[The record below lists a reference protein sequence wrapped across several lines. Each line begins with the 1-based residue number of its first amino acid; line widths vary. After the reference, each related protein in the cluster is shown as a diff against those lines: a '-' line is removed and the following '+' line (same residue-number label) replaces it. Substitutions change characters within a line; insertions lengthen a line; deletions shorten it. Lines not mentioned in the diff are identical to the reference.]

1 MSDFTDTT
9 GYDDSVLSVDH
20 DGDGLAETTYADT
33 DGDGAIDT
41 VAEFDPYTGA
51 SAVAADTD
59 GDGII
64 DTYVADLDGD
74 GLIDQSHTQ
83 TVVIEEADGSD
94 GAEADDGTDGPFV
107 DEADAD
113 DETAASDETVIDDAA
128 ATDAADDDA
137 IHGEPQADID
147 YHQVQPG
154 PVDCLPTSVSMALSE
169 ITGTTV
175 PADELV
181 AMANEEG
188 FMTDAGMAAGDAVT
202 LFENYGVEAEAT
214 SGTIDDLRAALDAG
228 EPVIVGIDSADVY
241 SGGGG
246 PFDPGME
253 SGHAVVVTGI
263 DDGPPGML
271 YINDPGFPD
280 GAGVEIP
287 LELFEDAWEDSEN
300 TMVVA
305 TVDDAADASAAA
317 ESVGSAATGTEGDD
331 GGLVERLILLPMTF
345 VLRA

>member
-1 MSDFTDTT
+1 MSDFSDT
-9 GYDDSVLSVDH
+9 GYDSIGVDH
-20 DGDGLAETTYADT
+20 DGDGFAETTYADT
-33 DGDGAIDT
+33 TGDGTIDT
-41 VAEFDPYTGA
+41 VAEYDPYTGA
-51 SAVAADTD
+51 SAVAADTT
-59 GDGII
+59 GDGVI
-64 DTYVADLDGD
+64 DTVAVDYDGD
-74 GLIDQSHTQ
+74 GLID
-83 TVVIEEADGSD
+83 EAFTEDATTD
-94 GAEADDGTDGPFV
+94 DGPFV
-107 DEADAD
+107 AD
-113 DETAASDETVIDDAA
+113 DELVDTADTADLPDDG
-128 ATDAADDDA
+128 DGPDDG
-137 IHGEPQADID
+137 IHGEPRADID

-169 ITGTTV
+169 ITGTHV

-181 AMANEEG
+181 AMANEHG
-188 FMTDAGMAAGDAVT
+188 FMTDTGMSALDSIT

-214 SGTIDDLRAALDAG
+214 SGTLDDLRDALDRG
-228 EPVIVGIDSADVY
+228 DPIIVGIDAADLY

-263 DDGPPGML
+263 DDGPPGVL

-305 TVDDAADASAAA
+305 TAPAEVDAGAA
-317 ESVGSAATGTEGDD
+317 EVGAVGAEESAEGAPA
-331 GGLVERLILLPMTF
+331 GVRRLLLLPLTF
-345 VLRA
+345 LLKA

>member
-1 MSDFTDTT
+1 MSDFSDT
-9 GYDDSVLSVDH
+9 GYDSIGVDH
-20 DGDGLAETTYADT
+20 DGDGFAETTYADT
-33 DGDGAIDT
+33 TGDGTIDT
-41 VAEFDPYTGA
+41 VAEYDPYTGA
-51 SAVAADTD
+51 SAVAADTT
-59 GDGII
+59 GDGVI
-64 DTYVADLDGD
+64 DTVAVDYDGD
-74 GLIDQSHTQ
+74 GLIDEAYTED
-83 TVVIEEADGSD
+83 TGTDVI
-94 GAEADDGTDGPFV
+94 DDPVDDTATDDGPFV
-107 DEADAD
+107 AD
-113 DETAASDETVIDDAA
+113 DELVDTDDGADLPDDGDDSDDG
-128 ATDAADDDA
+128 
-137 IHGEPQADID
+137 IHGEPRADID

-169 ITGTTV
+169 ITGTHV

-181 AMANEEG
+181 AMANEHG
-188 FMTDAGMAAGDAVT
+188 FMTDTGMSALDSVT

-214 SGTIDDLRAALDAG
+214 SGTLDDLRDALDRG
-228 EPVIVGIDSADVY
+228 DPIIVGVDAADVY

-263 DDGPPGML
+263 DDGPPGVL

-305 TVDDAADASAAA
+305 TAPAEGGAEAA
-317 ESVGSAATGTEGDD
+317 EVGAVEAGEAAEGEPA
-331 GGLVERLILLPMTF
+331 GVRRLLLLPLTF
-345 VLRA
+345 LLEA

>member
-1 MSDFTDTT
+1 MSDFTDT
-9 GYDDSVLSVDH
+9 GYDDSTLSVDH

-33 DGDGAIDT
+33 TGDGVIDT

-59 GDGII
+59 GDGLI

-74 GLIDQSHTQ
+74 GLIDQSHTE
-83 TVVIEEADGSD
+83 TVVTDTTDA
-94 GAEADDGTDGPFV
+94 AADDTDGPFV
-107 DEADAD
+107 DETDAAEEIVDESVTNDQAVTD
-113 DETAASDETVIDDAA
+113 DETADDGV
-128 ATDAADDDA
+128 
-137 IHGEPQADID
+137 HGEPRADVE

-181 AMANEEG
+181 AMATEEG
-188 FMTDAGMAAGDAVT
+188 FMTDSGMAAGDAVT

-214 SGTIDDLRAALDAG
+214 SGTVDDLRAALDAG

-263 DDGPPGML
+263 DNGPPGVL

-305 TVDDAADASAAA
+305 TAGEDAAETAAA
-317 ESVGSAATGTEGDD
+317 EESVGATTGAEGDD
-331 GGLVERLILLPMTF
+331 VSLVKRLILLPMTF
-345 VLRA
+345 VLKG